1 MCYSLTQPIY
11 FCQDNMRKW
20 AYRKTGTRDPSE
32 TLAGPYKNRKTGTL
46 AGPYKNRKTGTR
58 DPSGTLEKLENRN
71 PIIIIIII
79 FYYHHFIFC

>member
-46 AGPYKNRKTGTR
+46 VGLYKTRKTGTL
-58 DPSGTLEKLENRN
+58 DPSGTLEKLENRK

-79 FYYHHFIFC
+79 FYYHQFIFC

>member
-1 MCYSLTQPIY
+1 MLYCFLATKSRHSLQGHVRR
-11 FCQDNMRKW
+11 Q
-20 AYRKTGTRDPSE
+20 TGKPGPG
-32 TLAGPYKNRKTGTL
+32 TLVGPYKNRKTGTL